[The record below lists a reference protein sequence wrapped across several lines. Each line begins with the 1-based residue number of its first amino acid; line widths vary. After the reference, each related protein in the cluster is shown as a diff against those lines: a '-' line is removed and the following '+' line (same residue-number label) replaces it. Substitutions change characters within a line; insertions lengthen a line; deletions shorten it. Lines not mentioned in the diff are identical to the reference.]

1 MKNSTLFITV
11 ILTLFTS
18 TIIAQSFPDGGFENK
33 WQYFDNPTP
42 GKSDY
47 WDFVDGN
54 FISTLNQLYELS
66 GDQGDAPLTAFREE
80 NAYKGNY
87 ALKLVSNTMTFG
99 EPLFL
104 PGATG
109 TLSINFIDLACIL
122 GQPFTHRPLQFSG
135 YYKYNPVK
143 GDSAAIEVFLKK
155 SGKILG
161 RGKMVVKQKVDVW
174 TNFNISINYTSS
186 SQPDSIVVIFAAS
199 AAYDFSSLETLM
211 QCKGQNGS
219 TLTVDEVSLGYQQ
232 GIQQTMMPEMEISLY
247 PNPAT
252 DKMTLLLPEPVKG
265 KICIYDYSG
274 KEVKTLSINLNTLA
288 IDLLELAAGS
298 YFINIMEDNKLL
310 TSKMFIKE

>member
-1 MKNSTLFITV
+1 MKKSTLFITI
-11 ILTLFTS
+11 ILTLFS
-18 TIIAQSFPDGGFENK
+18 RNIIAQSFPDGGFENK
-33 WQYFDNPTP
+33 WKLFENATV

-104 PGATG
+104 PGAGG

-122 GQPFTHRPLQFSG
+122 GQPFTYRPLQFSG
-135 YYKYNPVK
+135 YYKYSPVK

-155 SGKILG
+155 SGQILG
-161 RGKMVVKQKVDVW
+161 RGKMVIKQTVDVW
-174 TNFNISINYTSS
+174 TNFNIPIKYTSS

-199 AAYDFSSLETLM
+199 AAYDFTSLETLM

-219 TLTVDEVSLGYQQ
+219 TLIVDEVSFGYQQ
-232 GIQQTMMPEMEISLY
+232 GIQQALIPEMEISLF
-247 PNPAT
+247 PNPT
-252 DKMTLLLPEPVKG
+252 SDMMTIRLPEPVKG
-265 KICIYDYSG
+265 KLCIYDYCG
-274 KEVKTLSINLNTLA
+274 KEIKTLSINGNSLT
-288 IDLLELAAGS
+288 IDLHELAVGS
-298 YFINIMEDNKLL
+298 YFINLEEDNKVI

>member
-1 MKNSTLFITV
+1 MKKSTLLITV
-11 ILTLFTS
+11 ILTLFSS
-18 TIIAQSFPDGGFENK
+18 TIYAQSFPDGGFENK
-33 WQYFDNPTP
+33 WDYFNNPS

-104 PGATG
+104 PGAAG

-122 GQPFTHRPLQFSG
+122 GKSFTYRPLQFSG
-135 YYKYNPVK
+135 YYKYSPVK

-155 SGKILG
+155 SGQILG

-174 TNFNISINYTSS
+174 TNFNIPIKYTSS

-199 AAYDFSSLETLM
+199 AAYDFTSLETLM

-219 TLTVDEVSLGYQQ
+219 TLIVDEVSFGYQQ
-232 GIQQTMMPEMEISLY
+232 GIQQTLFPEIDIALY

-252 DKMTLLLPEPVKG
+252 DIMTIRLPELVKG

-274 KEVKTLSINLNTLA
+274 KEVKTLPINGNTLE
-288 IDLLELAAGS
+288 IGLHELATGS
-298 YFINIMEDNKLL
+298 YFINLMEEDKVVS
-310 TSKMFIKE
+310 SKMFIKE